1 MRVQDRSGTVHINTQ
16 CLCELCVFSLA
27 DGRGAELL
35 EYRWLRLE
43 DGTSNQPIMVKLF
56 STSQPESHQKL
67 LPRETHTHA
76 HTHTYT
82 RTRTHTHTHTQLTVF
97 LCLSP
102 VSVVVCSRLKLIR
115 SADRTDASFY
125 LTNTTHTQVYCT
137 GNSARQS
144 PHCDTSGFN
153 LSDC

>member
-67 LPRETHTHA
+67 LPRETHTRTHIHAHA
-76 HTHTYT
+76 HTHTAD
-82 RTRTHTHTHTQLTVF
+82 
-97 LCLSP
+97 S
-102 VSVVVCSRLKLIR
+102 VSVSVSSVGGGLQQTEVDQKCR
-115 SADRTDASFY
+115 SD
-125 LTNTTHTQVYCT
+125 
-137 GNSARQS
+137 
-144 PHCDTSGFN
+144 
-153 LSDC
+153 